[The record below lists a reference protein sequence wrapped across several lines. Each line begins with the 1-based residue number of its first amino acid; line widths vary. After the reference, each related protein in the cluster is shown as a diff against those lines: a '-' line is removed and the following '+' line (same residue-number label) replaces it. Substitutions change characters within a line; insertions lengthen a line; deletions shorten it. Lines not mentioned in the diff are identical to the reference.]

1 MRHLSGWITFAG
13 CVLVVAVLYWAQAVL
28 VPFSLAI
35 LITFVLTPPVT
46 WLQRRIGRAAA
57 VFTVVV
63 LVFTGMGLAGY
74 GVYRQM
80 ASLGEE
86 LPGYRTNIREKI
98 RDVRGAQSGTS
109 VQKLSNTL
117 EQIKGDLG
125 APRPKSGTPTQPV
138 VVTTE
143 PMGGVSAINW
153 LGPFLQPLSTAGL
166 VVTLVLFMLLDREA
180 LRDRLVGLFGRGRV
194 AVTTKAMEEAGRRVS
209 TQLLLQTL
217 VNVVYGTIALLGLY
231 LLGVPYPLF
240 WGAIGAALR
249 FIPYVGPVIAAVG
262 PIVLALAALP
272 GWARPAAVAGFYAA
286 LELFTN
292 LVLETMLYAGAAGIS
307 EVALLVAVAFWTWL
321 WGPLGLLMATP
332 LTSSGDC
339 PGRPYNRKPDKGSGF
354 NPWPQYRCCCNKR
367 RS

>member
-46 WLQRRIGRAAA
+46 WLQRRIGRAAS

-80 ASLGEE
+80 LSLGEE

-98 RDVRGAQSGTS
+98 RDVRGAPSGTS

-117 EQIKGDLG
+117 EQIKRDLG
-125 APRPKSGTPTQPV
+125 APRPTSGTPTQPV
-138 VVTTE
+138 VITTE
-143 PMGGVSAINW
+143 PIGGVSAINW
-153 LGPFLQPLSTAGL
+153 LGPFLQPLSMAGL

-209 TQLLLQTL
+209 TCRTRVFRLSRR
-217 VNVVYGTIALLGLY
+217 GL
-231 LLGVPYPLF
+231 
-240 WGAIGAALR
+240 R
-249 FIPYVGPVIAAVG
+249 
-262 PIVLALAALP
+262 
-272 GWARPAAVAGFYAA
+272 
-286 LELFTN
+286 
-292 LVLETMLYAGAAGIS
+292 
-307 EVALLVAVAFWTWL
+307 
-321 WGPLGLLMATP
+321 
-332 LTSSGDC
+332 
-339 PGRPYNRKPDKGSGF
+339 
-354 NPWPQYRCCCNKR
+354 
-367 RS
+367 